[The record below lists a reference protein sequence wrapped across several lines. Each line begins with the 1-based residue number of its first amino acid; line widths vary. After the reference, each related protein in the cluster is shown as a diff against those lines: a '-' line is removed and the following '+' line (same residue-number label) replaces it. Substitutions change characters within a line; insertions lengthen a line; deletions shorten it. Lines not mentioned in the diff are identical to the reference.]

1 MKLKP
6 VLKKKTPA
14 RTPRS
19 DHDRIQRVSPR
30 ASGPRRL
37 ALKLQKILVPVDFS
51 DFSTKALD
59 YALAFAEQ
67 FQARIVLVHIVEPAV
82 YPENY
87 MLVPPALDDMNRDL
101 LKAGRTRLENLGRDQ
116 IGDRVAAE
124 SVVRL
129 GRPHFEI
136 CEIAQSMDVDL
147 IIIATHGYTGLK
159 HVLLGSTAERVVRH
173 APCPVLTLR
182 ESEHEFLQPR

>member
-6 VLKKKTPA
+6 TIKDTKATAKSSAKPNPPLLESA
-14 RTPRS
+14 RS
-19 DHDRIQRVSPR
+19 S
-30 ASGPRRL
+30 ASHAS
-37 ALKLQKILVPVDFS
+37 ALKLNKILVPVDFS

-67 FQARIVLVHIVEPAV
+67 FQARIILAHIVEPAV

-101 LKAGRTRLENLGRDQ
+101 LKAGRARLQDLGQNQ
-116 IGDRVAAE
+116 IADRVVAE
-124 SVVRL
+124 TVVRL
-129 GRPHFEI
+129 GRPHLEI
-136 CEIAQSMDVDL
+136 CEIARTMDVDL

-173 APCPVLTLR
+173 APCPVLTVR
-182 ESEHEFLQPR
+182 EAEREFVRRS